1 MEISRNLQELVS
13 ALPLVRIE
21 GEKQVSVRGLA
32 HHTRQVK
39 PGFLFFCLE
48 GNKFDGH
55 DFIPQAIEAGA
66 AAIVLEKE
74 REVRGAVKVVV
85 PSVRTAMSIISQQFF
100 DTPSAH
106 LRLIGITGTNGK
118 TTTAHL
124 IEALFAGQGWKTGML
139 GTIKYTIGKERLPA
153 LATTPEAP
161 DLQRILRLMVDRGV
175 THGVME
181 VSSHALELGRVSGCD
196 FDVAVLTNITG
207 DHLDF
212 HKNFER
218 YLAAKGKLF
227 SQLGGSFFK
236 GTRPRFAVLNRD
248 DPYFDY
254 FLRQNTVQVL
264 SYGINSPADIRAGDI
279 KMDGLGVR
287 YMLHTPWGNELFSL
301 KLAGKF
307 SIYNALAATAVALL
321 EKIPLLKIKEILE
334 KIPGIEGR
342 FERVDLGQNF
352 TVIVDYAHTPDGLE
366 NILQAA
372 RDFVQG
378 KIITIFGCG
387 GERDRSK
394 RPIMGRIAAMY
405 SDYSILTSDNPRGED
420 PWQII
425 EEVEVGLREIKGS
438 GTGYTVQPERYEAIK
453 LGIELARPG
462 DMVIIAGK
470 GHENYQ
476 IFSDS
481 TVPFNDREVAEEIIK
496 KRLIKM
502 S

>member
-1 MEISRNLQELVS
+1 MEISRDLQDLLR
-13 ALPLVRIE
+13 ALPLARVE
-21 GEKQVSVRGLA
+21 GSKQVLVRGLA
-32 HHTRQVK
+32 HHTEQVE

-48 GNKFDGH
+48 GSKSDGH
-55 DFIPQAIEAGA
+55 DFIPQAVKAGA

-85 PSVRTAMSIISQQFF
+85 PSVRTALSIVSQQFF
-100 DTPSAH
+100 DSPSAR
-106 LRLIGITGTNGK
+106 LRLIGVTGTNGK
-118 TTTAHL
+118 TTTTHL
-124 IEALFAGQGWKTGML
+124 LEALLSGQGWKTGML
-139 GTIKYTIGKERLPA
+139 GTIKYMIGEERLPA

-161 DLQRILRLMVDRGV
+161 DLQKLLRLMVGSGV

-196 FDVAVLTNITG
+196 FDMAVLTNITG

-236 GTRPRFAVLNRD
+236 GLRPRFAVLNSD
-248 DPYFDY
+248 DPYYDY
-254 FLRQNTVQVL
+254 FLRQNTVQAF
-264 SYGINSPADIRAGDI
+264 SYGIDSPADIRAKDV
-279 KMDGLGVR
+279 KMNGSGVQ
-287 YMLHTPWGNELFSL
+287 YMLHTPWGNEFFSL

-307 SIYNALAATAVALL
+307 SIYNALAATSVALL
-321 EKIPLLKIKEILE
+321 ENIPLLSIKEILE
-334 KIPGIEGR
+334 KISEVKGR
-342 FERVDLGQNF
+342 FERVDLGQPF

-366 NILQAA
+366 NILQSAKA
-372 RDFVQG
+372 FVKG

-394 RPIMGRIAAMY
+394 RPLMGHIAAKY
-405 SDYSILTSDNPRGED
+405 SDYAILTSDNPRGED

-425 EEVEVGLREIKGS
+425 EEVEAGLKKAKEFGKN
-438 GTGYTVQPERYEAIK
+438 YTVQPERYEAIK
-453 LGIELARPG
+453 LGIELARPD

-476 IFSDS
+476 VFADF
-481 TVPFNDREVAEEIIK
+481 TVPFDDREVAGEIIK
-496 KRLIKM
+496 KRLLKM
-502 S
+502 Y

>member
-1 MEISRNLQELVS
+1 MEISRDLQDLLR
-13 ALPLVRIE
+13 ALPLARVE
-21 GEKQVSVRGLA
+21 GKKQVLIRGLA
-32 HHTRQVK
+32 HHTKQVE

-48 GNKFDGH
+48 GNKSDGH

-66 AAIVLEKE
+66 AAIILEKE
-74 REVRGAVKVVV
+74 REVKGAIKVVV
-85 PSVRTAMSIISQQFF
+85 PSVRTALSIISQQFF
-100 DTPSAH
+100 DSPSAQ
-106 LRLIGITGTNGK
+106 LRLIGVTGTNGK
-118 TTTAHL
+118 TTTTHL
-124 IEALFAGQGWKTGML
+124 LEALFSGQGWKTGML
-139 GTIKYTIGKERLPA
+139 GTIKYMIGKERLPA
-153 LATTPEAP
+153 TATTPEAP
-161 DLQRILRLMVDRGV
+161 DLQKILRLMVDRGI
-175 THGVME
+175 TYGVME

-196 FDVAVLTNITG
+196 FDIAVLTNITG

-212 HKNFER
+212 HKSFER

-236 GTRPRFAVLNRD
+236 GSRPRFAVLNHD
-248 DPYFDY
+248 DPYYDY

-264 SYGINSPADIRAGDI
+264 SYGIDSPADIRAEDI
-279 KMDGLGVR
+279 KMNGSGVQ
-287 YMLHTPWGNELFSL
+287 YMLHTPWGNEFFSL

-321 EKIPLLKIKEILE
+321 EKIPLSSIRGILE
-334 KIPGIEGR
+334 KIPEVKGR
-342 FERVDLGQNF
+342 FERVDLGQSF

-366 NILQAA
+366 NILQSA
-372 RDFVQG
+372 REFVKG

-394 RPIMGRIAAMY
+394 RPLMGHIAAKY
-405 SDYSILTSDNPRGED
+405 SNYAILTSDNPRGED

-425 EEVEVGLREIKGS
+425 EEVEVGLREAKGF

-476 IFSDS
+476 VFGDF

-496 KRLIKM
+496 KRLLKM

>member
-1 MEISRNLQELVS
+1 MEISRDLQELLR
-13 ALPLVRIE
+13 ALPLARIE
-21 GEKQVSVRGLA
+21 GERQVMVRGLA
-32 HHTRQVK
+32 YHTAHVK

-48 GNKFDGH
+48 GTKRDGH

-66 AAIVLEKE
+66 VAIVLEKD
-74 REVRGAVKVVV
+74 RDFRGAVKVVV
-85 PSVRTAMSIISQQFF
+85 PSVRNALSIISQHFF
-100 DTPSAH
+100 DSPAAR
-106 LRLIGITGTNGK
+106 LRLIGVTGTNGK
-118 TTTAHL
+118 TTTTHL
-124 IEALFAGQGWKTGML
+124 IEALLDGQGLKTGML
-139 GTIKYTIGKERLPA
+139 GTIKYLVDGEIFPA
-153 LATTPEAP
+153 LATTPEAS
-161 DLQRILRLMVDRGV
+161 DLQRILHLMVKRGV
-175 THGVME
+175 QYGVME

-196 FDVAVLTNITG
+196 FDIAVLTNITG

-227 SQLGGSFFK
+227 AQLGGSFFK
-236 GTRPRFAVLNRD
+236 NSRPRFAVLNRD
-248 DPYFDY
+248 DPHFDY
-254 FLRQNTVQVL
+254 FLRQSTVQVL
-264 SYGINSPADIRAGDI
+264 SYGIDKPADINARDI
-279 KMDGLGVR
+279 KVSSSGISYL
-287 YMLHTPWGNELFSL
+287 LQTPWGSESFSL
-301 KLAGKF
+301 KMAGKF

-321 EKIPLLKIKEILE
+321 EKIPLPLIKEVLE
-334 KIPGIEGR
+334 KIPGVQGR
-342 FERVDLGQNF
+342 FEKVDLGQAF

-366 NILQAA
+366 NILQSA
-372 RDFVQG
+372 RDFVEG

-394 RPIMGRIAAMY
+394 RPVMGSIAARY

-425 EEVEVGLREIKGS
+425 KEVEVGLREVKGP

-462 DMVIIAGK
+462 DIVIIAGK

-476 IFSDS
+476 VFGDF

-496 KRLIKM
+496 QRLLKM
-502 S
+502 A